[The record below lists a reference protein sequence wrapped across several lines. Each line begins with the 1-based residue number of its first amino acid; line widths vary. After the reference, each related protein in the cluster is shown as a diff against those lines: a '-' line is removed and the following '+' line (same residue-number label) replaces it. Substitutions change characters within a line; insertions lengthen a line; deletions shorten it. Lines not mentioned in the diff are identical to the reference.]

1 MGSPVAS
8 SKATAATAGT
18 VPAAMV
24 VTADR
29 AAGSLVTVVTVVMGV
44 TAVLDSQVVTADQLA
59 CCSATAATAATA
71 APVEAPVGKAALP
84 VS

>member
-59 CCSATAATAATA
+59 CCSATAATAA
-71 APVEAPVGKAALP
+71 PVEAPVGKAALP

>member
-18 VPAAMV
+18 VPTVMV

-59 CCSATAATAATA
+59 CCSATAATAA
-71 APVEAPVGKAALP
+71 PVEAPVGKAALP
-84 VS
+84 VN

>member
-1 MGSPVAS
+1 MAS

-18 VPAAMV
+18 VPTVMV

-29 AAGSLVTVVTVVMGV
+29 AAGSLVTVVTVVTVVMGV

-59 CCSATAATAATA
+59 CCSATAATAA
-71 APVEAPVGKAALP
+71 PVEAPVGKAALP
-84 VS
+84 VD